1 MVRQRRPAEKGFLA
15 VTSLAACL
23 GSTALADEVRRDRF
37 KDRLYFYSGA
47 DIARDSSYG
56 WAGAAWAPM
65 DTMDREGLR
74 LRAQAGLGR
83 YRYETSDVPG
93 GWNTGNK
100 LDGEILIGWQ
110 FLRGAHALAIYGG
123 VNVTRNTLEQPD
135 PSNRDQ
141 GTQAGARIV
150 VEWFYRLDDDW
161 TLTAAAGASTAD
173 DTASLRATAGRRM
186 HEWFDLGTEAST
198 STNWLSQDA
207 RFGLYIASPLPGR
220 QLRAAGGWR
229 WSDDSRS
236 GPYGSLSLYAPF

>member
-1 MVRQRRPAEKGFLA
+1 MVATAKGSVEIGREWRPTAKGA
-15 VTSLAACL
+15 CPPKSTTTPAAATVW
-23 GSTALADEVRRDRF
+23 SPSIDNAPTAKWIGPLH
-37 KDRLYFYSGA
+37 
-47 DIARDSSYG
+47 
-56 WAGAAWAPM
+56 
-65 DTMDREGLR
+65 REGFR

-83 YRYETSDVPG
+83 YRYETSNAPG

-141 GTQAGARIV
+141 GTQAGAKIV

-173 DTASLRATAGRRM
+173 GTASLRATAGRRM

-198 STNWLSQDA
+198 STNWLSKDA
-207 RFGLYIASPLPGR
+207 RFGLFIASPLPGR

-236 GPYGSLSLYAPF
+236 GPYGTLSLYAPF